1 MTARFRPT
9 SWTLVREARDA
20 RSPEARDALAR
31 LCEEYWQPL
40 YGFVRRLGYDAE
52 RARDLT
58 QGFFARLIEK
68 DVLSHADPARG
79 RFRSFLMASIRHYA
93 SNEREAERADK
104 RLPPGGLQSLD
115 FVDAE
120 QQYSREPIDTVTPE
134 ALFERQWAAMIV
146 ARAVETLTAECAGD
160 VRKLALASRMAAQ
173 ARGEEPEQ
181 TLRDLAKE
189 LGAAEGALRMANLRL
204 HQRFHAL
211 LTSQVAETVA
221 SADEVTGELAYL
233 MRVLSGGAGTSV

>member
-1 MTARFRPT
+1 MTARFRST
-9 SWTLVREARDA
+9 SWTLVRDARDG
-20 RSPEARDALAR
+20 RTPEAREALAK
-31 LCEEYWQPL
+31 LCEDYWQPL
-40 YGFVRRLGYDAE
+40 YGFVRRLGYDVE

-93 SNEREAERADK
+93 SNEREAELAGK

-115 FVDAE
+115 FVSAE
-120 QQYSREPIDTVTPE
+120 QQYSREPVDVTTPE
-134 ALFERQWAAMIV
+134 ALFERQWAATIV
-146 ARAVETLTAECAGD
+146 GRAVEVLQTECAGD
-160 VRKLALASRMAAQ
+160 PRKLALASRMAAQ
-173 ARGEEPEQ
+173 ARGDEPEG
-181 TLRDLAKE
+181 TLRDLARE

-221 SADEVTGELAYL
+221 DPGEVKAELAYL
-233 MRVLSGGAGTSV
+233 LRVLAG